1 MPMTVSGRRNRADRA
16 QLLAKSHRL
25 QSIVKDLGAIMFKEG
40 FLHLHTEE
48 LAHRLH
54 CSKQTLYT
62 LASSRDELFDLIV
75 DRFLAGIRAD
85 AQKAAAD
92 ASERVTALTGCLD
105 AIKHAVGKVS
115 VRFAEDLLESPQG
128 QRRLREHEELLA
140 AIIADLVSSGV
151 QEGAFRAVHPRLT
164 AEVLIRAVTRI
175 VQPAFLSQ
183 SGLTLSQAFA
193 ELHKMYL
200 HGLLRGEPA
209 DSGKEQSTGQN
220 RPRVMSPIA
229 FR

>member
-1 MPMTVSGRRNRADRA
+1 MAMTVSGRRNRTDRA

-25 QSIVKDLGAIMFKEG
+25 QSIVADLGAIMFKEG

-75 DRFLAGIRAD
+75 ERFLAGIRDD
-85 AQKAAAD
+85 AQHAAAN
-92 ASERVTALTGCLD
+92 ASERVMALTGCLD

-140 AIIADLVSSGV
+140 VMIANLISAGV
-151 QEGAFRAVHPRLT
+151 QEGAFKAVHPRLT

-183 SGLTLSQAFA
+183 SALTLSQAFG

-200 HGLLRGEPA
+200 HGLLRGDPA
-209 DSGKEQSTGQN
+209 DSTKEQNVGQS
-220 RPRVMSPIA
+220 RARVVTPIA